1 MKRFEE
7 KNEALDRAGTELL
20 KASMLTSDE
29 IEKIVTAP
37 YIFDSVKATIRSGQ
51 KPARPVWGWRKP
63 AMTFAA
69 LAVLAIVAAGFIGFA
84 RQYYFS
90 PDDVLEARKSIGP
103 VSLGKL
109 PQFVADFDEI
119 DEMQTSNV
127 KSPASDG
134 SKRRATKTRVVKRQ
148 VQANVEHLGEFYALT
163 YTGDTEA
170 AVDDQVVRVD
180 LPRSSLFAM
189 GINVPVENEVIKVKA
204 DLLVGS
210 DGVTKAVRLVR

>member
-1 MKRFEE
+1 MKRNEE
-7 KNEALDRAGTELL
+7 NNERLDQIGSELL
-20 KASMLTSDE
+20 KTAVLEGDE
-29 IEKIVTAP
+29 VERVVTAP
-37 YIFDSVKATIRSGQ
+37 QLFDSVKATIISRQ
-51 KPARPVWGWRKP
+51 KAARPVRSWRKP

-69 LAVLAIVAAGFIGFA
+69 LALLAVGSAGFIGFA

-103 VSLGKL
+103 VSLREPL
-109 PQFVADFDEI
+109 QFVADFDEI
-119 DEMQTSNV
+119 DELQTANV
-127 KSPASDG
+127 KSPANYG
-134 SKRRATKTRVVKRQ
+134 SKRRATKTRVVKRPMQ
-148 VQANVEHLGEFYALT
+148 TNVEHLGPFYALT

-170 AVDDQVVRVD
+170 TIDDQVVRVD

-189 GINVPVENEVIKVKA
+189 GINVPVENEVINVKA